1 MFRSFVTILARM
13 FEDASKN
20 LYKLSNSRHL
30 NKVKNTKKKQ
40 TTEQSKVVVDIAKKL
55 TPQKFTTPLIDYHS
69 SEESEVIDTHLKEE
83 KKDTTLMDISVTI
96 NGGDVDKSYKSKLN
110 ITTNDFMFG
119 GKVYQELKHIFTPIA
134 ELNQISMMENV
145 GQGYQFTVFDID
157 TAVEKIDLY
166 IYDLVVKTCKNSVNL
181 DTFKGYFTINHEY
194 ADYKTN
200 FKFKA
205 DRSLTIDEPSL
216 FKEVLETVMTQS
228 DNAADNLYNTMALI
242 SRKMSQCGYGEA
254 MEVFDAALQ
263 SSNLHRYQYSN
274 EYEKRY
280 VRTINT
286 KIYS

>member
-20 LYKLSNSRHL
+20 LYKLSNSKHL
-30 NKVKNTKKKQ
+30 NRANNTKNKQ

-69 SEESEVIDTHLKEE
+69 PEEKEKKKK
-83 KKDTTLMDISVTI
+83 KKDTTLMNISVTI

-181 DTFKGYFTINHEY
+181 DTFRGYFIINHEY
-194 ADYKTN
+194 ADYKTD

-216 FKEVLETVMTQS
+216 FKEVLEIAITQTDDAW
-228 DNAADNLYNTMALI
+228 DNFYNTMSLI
-242 SRKMSQCGYGEA
+242 SKKMTQCGYGEA
-254 MEVFDAALQ
+254 MKTFNTALNTFNLNRHT
-263 SSNLHRYQYSN
+263 SSYSSDKYSRN
-274 EYEKRY
+274 NSYITTR
-280 VRTINT
+280 
-286 KIYS
+286 IYS